1 LELEGKKRS
10 IKKMKKKLTLVVIA
24 ILSIF
29 VLAACSGAGEQ
40 EAKSEPEAAD
50 TITTASIVDEEE
62 VFRNAISADGNWI
75 IATLNDLTFE
85 EEIVVEGTF
94 HDGGNSENEV
104 YRKIAAYAQDDDY
117 NVTDRYR
124 IKAPQMIIK
133 SPNTRYQAGIFE
145 GNIIVEADGFTL
157 YNATV
162 EGNIYFAS
170 EEYQESAEITEDS
183 EVTGDIGLRN

>member
-1 LELEGKKRS
+1 
-10 IKKMKKKLTLVVIA
+10 
-24 ILSIF
+24 
-29 VLAACSGAGEQ
+29 
-40 EAKSEPEAAD
+40 
-50 TITTASIVDEEE
+50 
-62 VFRNAISADGNWI
+62 
-75 IATLNDLTFE
+75 
-85 EEIVVEGTF
+85 
-94 HDGGNSENEV
+94 
-104 YRKIAAYAQDDDY
+104 
-117 NVTDRYR
+117 
-124 IKAPQMIIK
+124 MIIK